1 MTTFIRDDFL
11 LQSTTAR
18 RLYEEY
24 ARNMP
29 IFDYHCHLSPREIW
43 ENEPAADMT
52 ALWLGGDHY
61 KWRLMRAHG
70 VEERFITGGA
80 EPYEKFLRWA
90 DTVSHSVGN
99 PLYHWCQLELLRY
112 FGVEELLTAESAP
125 RIWETCNRLLA
136 SEAGRPRSLIVNSG
150 VKALCT
156 TDDPADDL
164 RWHRPWQTTRPFPVR
179 CCPPSARTRP
189 SICKTPVPGNGWERL
204 GRRGRTRH

>member
-99 PLYHWCQLELLRY
+99 PLYHWC
-112 FGVEELLTAESAP
+112 
-125 RIWETCNRLLA
+125 
-136 SEAGRPRSLIVNSG
+136 
-150 VKALCT
+150 
-156 TDDPADDL
+156 
-164 RWHRPWQTTRPFPVR
+164 
-179 CCPPSARTRP
+179 
-189 SICKTPVPGNGWERL
+189 
-204 GRRGRTRH
+204 

>member
-90 DTVSHSVGN
+90 DT
-99 PLYHWCQLELLRY
+99 
-112 FGVEELLTAESAP
+112 GVA
-125 RIWETCNRLLA
+125 
-136 SEAGRPRSLIVNSG
+136 
-150 VKALCT
+150 
-156 TDDPADDL
+156 
-164 RWHRPWQTTRPFPVR
+164 Q
-179 CCPPSARTRP
+179 
-189 SICKTPVPGNGWERL
+189 
-204 GRRGRTRH
+204 RG